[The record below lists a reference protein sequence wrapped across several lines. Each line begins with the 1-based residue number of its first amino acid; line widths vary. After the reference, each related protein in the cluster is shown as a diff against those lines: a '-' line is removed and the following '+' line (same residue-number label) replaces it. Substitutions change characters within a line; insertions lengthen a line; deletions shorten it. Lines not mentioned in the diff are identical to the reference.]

1 VEHVAAMMRR
11 RKIEIPPRSRTMREI
26 QLNQDY
32 IYNTN
37 EECKIF
43 AEILLGATQLFDL
56 LLTTVEHAENMGDT
70 VVSLSDLGL

>member
-1 VEHVAAMMRR
+1 
-11 RKIEIPPRSRTMREI
+11 MREI

>member
-1 VEHVAAMMRR
+1 VAAMMRR